1 MTEKDQTGDET
12 SKAYLVELVSNRKI
26 PISTPVCSVGRLD
39 SNEIVI
45 GDDKSISKHHFTI
58 SIEDSSYFV
67 EDANSSYG
75 TFVNGEKIAEK
86 TKVTDGD
93 VIKAGN
99 SMFWFTEGER
109 ELKVSR
115 EMIKP

>member
-1 MTEKDQTGDET
+1 MTEQEIDN
-12 SKAYLVELVSNRKI
+12 SPKAFLVELVSNRKI
-26 PISTPVCSVGRLD
+26 PISAPECTVGRHD

-45 GDDKSISKHHFTI
+45 SDDKSISKHHFKI
-58 SIEDSSYFV
+58 LFEDGKYLIEDN
-67 EDANSSYG
+67 NSSYG
-75 TFVNGEKIAEK
+75 TFVNGEKIDAK
-86 TKVTDGD
+86 IAVTDGD

-109 ELKVSR
+109 DLKVSR